1 VRGFAL
7 EGEASEEEAG
17 RAAFRERPQ
26 GAEQLLTGGGAP
38 ARLVQLAALA
48 ESLDYIANAIIR
60 IAGGNSR
67 RWGGAGLG
75 GRGQGGGGRGG
86 GEGKGEGTSVPV

>member
-7 EGEASEEEAG
+7 EGEASEEEAA

-67 RWGGAGLG
+67 RWVRVEAVGPGGVAASTP
-75 GRGQGGGGRGG
+75 R
-86 GEGKGEGTSVPV
+86 S